1 MNQMN
6 YQILY
11 QETLEKLKRGE
22 RPLIKLNPELIAH
35 LQKAWGE
42 ALEQEELNAAALKQ
56 ILCILDNTQNTR
68 REFNGHFFTTL
79 EKLRVHPKYDELL
92 IYTLGASQKHVVSEA
107 LKSGVMIP
115 AVYFDHLKKILE
127 TKNPEVLEWTLR
139 TIESMG
145 PLSLRLQK
153 EVRALRPS
161 VLKLFNE
168 HQKAAFL
175 IVDFLEKE
183 WSRMK

>member
-1 MNQMN
+1 MN
-6 YQILY
+6 YQDLY
-11 QETLEKLKRGE
+11 QETIEKLKKGE
-22 RPLIKLNPELIAH
+22 RPLIKLDETLIVH
-35 LQKAWGE
+35 LREVWSE
-42 ALEQEELNAAALKQ
+42 AIQDNINEVSLKQ
-56 ILCILDNTQNTR
+56 ILCILDNTQNMS
-68 REFNGHFFTTL
+68 REFNEHFFVTM
-79 EKLRVHPKYDELL
+79 EKLRIHTKYDDLL
-92 IYTLGASQKHVVSEA
+92 IYTLAASQKHVVGEA

-153 EVRALRPS
+153 EVRTLKPS
-161 VLKLFNE
+161 LLKLFNE
-168 HQKAAFL
+168 HQKAAFS

-183 WSRMK
+183 WERMKL